1 MNVIFHLNQFERMDH
16 CYANVKN
23 LLKETVGEIHILING
38 EPVSLAVSGQE
49 NRLEELIDLGVT
61 ISLCNNALKANN
73 IDKEHLISGVNIVSA
88 GVLELMEKQ
97 EAGFS
102 YIKP

>member
-1 MNVIFHLNQFERMDH
+1 MNVIFHLNQYERMNH

-23 LLKETVGEIHILING
+23 LLKEQVGEIHVLING
-38 EPVSLAVSGQE
+38 EPVSLAVKGE
-49 NRLEELIDLGVT
+49 EARLSELIELGVT
-61 ISLCNNALKANN
+61 VSLCNNALKAND
-73 IDKEHLISGVNIVSA
+73 IDKKDLIKGVNIVNA